1 MAQDSALPPSPTPQP
16 IGFDP
21 QTLLATLTA
30 NPYPLYQ
37 MLRSSQPVFRAPIPN
52 DQGAGL
58 WILTRYE
65 DVQWVLRDSRF
76 SVEREK
82 SDLVQQ
88 YRDVIPMELIGE
100 TGALRSM
107 LLMDPPHHTRV
118 RGLVSKAFT
127 P

>member
-1 MAQDSALPPSPTPQP
+1 MAQDSAVPPGPSSPQ

-21 QTLLATLTA
+21 GQLLGTLTA

-52 DQGAGL
+52 DEGAGL
-58 WILTRYE
+58 WVLTRYE
-65 DVQWVLRDSRF
+65 DVQFALRDPRF

-82 SDLVQQ
+82 ADLVQQ
-88 YRDVIPMELIGE
+88 YRDVIPVQLIGE

-107 LLMDPPHHTRV
+107 LLMDGSGFVFRPYV
-118 RGLVSKAFT
+118 K
-127 P
+127 